1 MHTLHFVTNTLY
13 YQNVNRNDY
22 ELERREKM
30 SQTIIEMKN
39 VSFQYEYTQVLKNI
53 SFKVEEGEF
62 LAVLGPNGS
71 GKSTLLKLLLGL
83 IKPMSGEIELF
94 GQSTEAFRKRE
105 LIGYVS
111 QKSNAFNSGFPA
123 TVEEVVKSGLTKKIG
138 LFKRMPK
145 DINRKVQEALE
156 SVGMEEYRTRNIG
169 QLSGGQ
175 QQRVFIARALISDP
189 KILILDEP
197 TVGIDHEN
205 VQSFYDMLAML
216 NEERNKTI
224 ILVTHD
230 VDTVSN
236 RISHV
241 ACLNQT
247 IHFHGYKKDFDTISQ
262 TQLDN
267 WYGHAVRKIH

>member
-1 MHTLHFVTNTLY
+1 
-13 YQNVNRNDY
+13 
-22 ELERREKM
+22 M
-30 SQTIIEMKN
+30 SQTLIDMKN

-53 SFKVEEGEF
+53 SLKVEEGDF
-62 LAVLGPNGS
+62 LAILGPNGS
-71 GKSTLLKLLLGL
+71 GKSTLLKILLGL
-83 IKPMSGEIELF
+83 LKPMAGEVQLF
-94 GQSTEAFRKRE
+94 GQSNEAFRHRE
-105 LIGYVS
+105 WIGYVS

-123 TVEEVVKSGLTKKIG
+123 TVEEVVKSGLTKKVG
-138 LFKRMPK
+138 LFKKIPK
-145 DINRKVQEALE
+145 DANDKVEKALA
-156 SVGMEEYRTRNIG
+156 SVGMEQFRTRNIG

-205 VQSFYDMLAML
+205 VQSFYDMLAKL
-216 NEERNKTI
+216 NEEQNKTI

-247 IHFHGYKKDFDTISQ
+247 IHFHGFKKEFDTISQ

-267 WYGHAVRKIH
+267 WYGHSVRKIH

>member
-1 MHTLHFVTNTLY
+1 V
-13 YQNVNRNDY
+13 D
-22 ELERREKM
+22 
-30 SQTIIEMKN
+30 
-39 VSFQYEYTQVLKNI
+39 
-53 SFKVEEGEF
+53 EGAF
-62 LAVLGPNGS
+62 LAILGPNGS

-83 IKPMSGEIELF
+83 LKPMTGEIQLF
-94 GQSTEAFRKRE
+94 GQPIDAFRQRE
-105 LIGYVS
+105 WIGYVS

-123 TVEEVVKSGLTKKIG
+123 TVEEVVKSGLTKKVG

-145 DINRKVQEALE
+145 DVDLKVEEALK
-156 SVGMEEYRTRNIG
+156 SVGMEAFRSRNIG

-175 QQRVFIARALISDP
+175 QQRVFIARALISNP

-205 VQSFYDMLAML
+205 VQSFYDMLATL
-216 NEERNKTI
+216 NEEQNKTI

-247 IHFHGYKKDFDTISQ
+247 IHFHGYKEDFDTISQ
-262 TQLDN
+262 NQLDN

>member
-1 MHTLHFVTNTLY
+1 
-13 YQNVNRNDY
+13 
-22 ELERREKM
+22 M
-30 SQTIIEMKN
+30 SQTLIEMKN

-53 SFKVEEGEF
+53 SFKVDEGAF
-62 LAVLGPNGS
+62 LAILGPNGS

-83 IKPMSGEIELF
+83 LKPMTGEIQLF
-94 GQSTEAFRKRE
+94 GQPIDAFRQRE
-105 LIGYVS
+105 WIGYVS

-123 TVEEVVKSGLTKKIG
+123 TVEEVVKSGLTKKVG

-145 DINRKVQEALE
+145 DVDLKVEEALK
-156 SVGMEEYRTRNIG
+156 SVGMEAFRSRNIG

-175 QQRVFIARALISDP
+175 QQRVFIARALISNP

-205 VQSFYDMLAML
+205 VQSFYDMLATL
-216 NEERNKTI
+216 NEEQNKTI

-247 IHFHGYKKDFDTISQ
+247 IHFHGYKEDFDTISQ
-262 TQLDN
+262 NQLDN

>member
-1 MHTLHFVTNTLY
+1 
-13 YQNVNRNDY
+13 
-22 ELERREKM
+22 M
-30 SQTIIEMKN
+30 SQPLIEMKN

-53 SFKVEEGEF
+53 SLKVEEGDF
-62 LAVLGPNGS
+62 LAILGPNGS
-71 GKSTLLKLLLGL
+71 GKSTLLKILLGL
-83 IKPMSGEIELF
+83 LKPMSGEVKLF
-94 GQSTEAFRKRE
+94 GQSNETFAHRE
-105 LIGYVS
+105 WIGYVS

-145 DINRKVQEALE
+145 DAKILAKEALA
-156 SVGMEEYRTRNIG
+156 SVGMEDFSSRNIG

-175 QQRVFIARALISDP
+175 QQRVFIARALISNP

-205 VQSFYDMLAML
+205 VQSFYDMLAKL
-216 NEERNKTI
+216 NEEQNKTI

-247 IHFHGYKKDFDTISQ
+247 IHFHGFKEEFESISQ
-262 TQLDN
+262 TELEN

>member
-1 MHTLHFVTNTLY
+1 M
-13 YQNVNRNDY
+13 
-22 ELERREKM
+22 KK
-30 SQTIIEMKN
+30 TIVEIEN
-39 VSFQYEYTQVLKNI
+39 VSFQYEYTHVLKNI
-53 SFKVEEGEF
+53 SFRVEEGDF
-62 LAVLGPNGS
+62 LALLGPNGS

-83 IKPMSGEIELF
+83 LKPMDGNIKLF
-94 GQSTEAFRKRE
+94 GENAKSFKKRE

-123 TVEEVVKSGLTKKIG
+123 TVYEVVRSGLTKKTGI
-138 LFKRMPK
+138 FKRMPK
-145 DINRKVQEALE
+145 DCHERVLNALQA
-156 SVGMEEYRTRNIG
+156 VGMEDFIDRNIG

-175 QQRVFIARALISDP
+175 QQRVFIARALIGEP
-189 KILILDEP
+189 KLLILDEP

-205 VQSFYDMLAML
+205 VQAFYDMLAKL
-216 NEERNKTI
+216 NMELGMTM

-247 IHFHGYKKDFDTISQ
+247 IHFHGYKVDFDSISPEA
-262 TQLDN
+262 LN
-267 WYGHAVRKIH
+267 AWYGHAVRKIH

>member
-1 MHTLHFVTNTLY
+1 MSKTL
-13 YQNVNRNDY
+13 
-22 ELERREKM
+22 
-30 SQTIIEMKN
+30 IEMKN

-53 SFKVEEGEF
+53 SFKVNEGDF
-62 LAVLGPNGS
+62 LALLGPNGS

-83 IKPMSGEIELF
+83 MKPMEGQILLF
-94 GQSTEAFRKRE
+94 NQPIEAFRQRE
-105 LIGYVS
+105 WIGYVS

-123 TVEEVVKSGLTKKIG
+123 TVDEVVKSGLTKKMG
-138 LFKRMPK
+138 LFKGLPK
-145 DINRKVQEALE
+145 DVNEKVQTVLQ
-156 SVGMEEYRTRNIG
+156 SVGMEQFRFRNIG

-189 KILILDEP
+189 KVLILDEP

-205 VQSFYDMLAML
+205 VQSFYDMLATL
-216 NEERNKTI
+216 NEEQHKTI

-241 ACLNQT
+241 ACLNQK
-247 IHFHGYKKDFDTISQ
+247 IHFHGYKEDFDTISQ
-262 TQLDN
+262 QQIDN